1 VQNLFVS
8 ENQDLRNNLDIEIM
22 NFLENIREALRS
34 IKANMLRTI
43 LTSLIIAIGVTA
55 LVGCLTVIDGIQ
67 SSVNDSFAGLG
78 ANAFDVRNR
87 AIYKM
92 RKQGEQEKR
101 YTPIDYREAK
111 LYKEKFGHSA
121 VTGLKINVTFN
132 AEVKYESKQTNPNT
146 RIMGTDENYLE
157 IKSFKVASGRVFSSN
172 DLVNGTNVC
181 ILGVDVVNQIFEK
194 NISPLDKEI
203 TILGQKMKV
212 IGLLEKKGSMMG
224 GGDDRVI
231 FVPLETGRKMAV
243 GRNLTFDIVTTVPNI
258 KDIENVIEEA
268 RGVMRTVRKDVLGF
282 PDSFSIE
289 RSDSLVK
296 QSEGITDT
304 LRIGGFGIGI
314 ITLLGAAIAL
324 MNIMLVSVTERTQEI
339 GIRKS
344 LGATPF
350 LIRLQFLLEAVV
362 ICILGGIVGVILAI
376 IFGNLATQII
386 TSGSGSFI
394 FPWVSVIIGFS
405 FCVFVGLSSGI
416 YPAYKASKLDPIE
429 SLRYE

>member
-1 VQNLFVS
+1 MNL
-8 ENQDLRNNLDIEIM
+8 
-22 NFLENIREALRS
+22 LENVWEALRS
-34 IKANMLRTI
+34 IRTNLLRTI
-43 LTSLIIAIGVTA
+43 LTSLIIAIGVTS
-55 LVGCLTVIDGIQ
+55 LVGCLTIIDGIQ
-67 SSVNDSFAGLG
+67 SSVNNSFAGLG

-87 AIYKM
+87 DIFKI

-101 YTPIDYREAK
+101 YPAIDYREAK

-121 VTGLKINVTFN
+121 IIGLKVNVTFN

-146 RIMGTDENYLE
+146 RIMGTDENYLD
-157 IKSFKVASGRVFSSN
+157 IKGFKISSGRVFSSN
-172 DLVNGTNVC
+172 DLESGTNVC
-181 ILGVDVVNQIFEK
+181 ILGVDVVSQLFDK
-194 NISPLDKEI
+194 NINPMDKEI

-231 FVPLETGRKMAV
+231 FVPLESGRKMAV
-243 GRNLTFDIVTTVPNI
+243 GRSLTFDIVTSVPNI
-258 KDIENVIEEA
+258 NDLENVIEEA
-268 RGVMRTVRKDVLGF
+268 RGVMRTVRQDVIGM

-289 RSDSLVK
+289 RSDSLAK
-296 QSEGITDT
+296 QSESITDI
-304 LRIGGFGIGI
+304 LRIAGFGIGF

-344 LGATPF
+344 LGATPY
-350 LIRLQFLLEAVV
+350 LIRMQFLMEAVV
-362 ICILGGIVGVILAI
+362 ICLLGGISGIIFAI
-376 IFGNLATQII
+376 IIGNLFAQLLMGN
-386 TSGSGSFI
+386 SASFI
-394 FPWVSVIIGFS
+394 IPWVWMSLGISV
-405 FCVFVGLSSGI
+405 CVAVGLFSGI